1 MGRVLVILWSIRDI
15 RNKSL
20 IGFHSENRFN
30 SSVTTSISMTYR
42 TKCMAMIG
50 KSQIF
55 LTKKGCPLSGIF
67 DNVDR
72 ITEREVRVDVEVD
85 KIRHR

>member
-1 MGRVLVILWSIRDI
+1 MGWVSVVVGTICDI
-15 RNKSL
+15 RYKSL
-20 IGFHSENRFN
+20 IGFHAKNRFN
-30 SSVTTSISMTYR
+30 LSVTTSISMTYR
-42 TKCMAMIG
+42 TKSMAVIG
-50 KSQIF
+50 KSEVL
-55 LTKKGCPLSGIF
+55 LTKKGCPLSGVL